1 MVSEVFKL
9 DHITLSDLF
18 LMHQF
23 HLYGFKVVHY
33 YSLPAEEIDIWNI
46 KNPMCEAFPR
56 VANCTYYQYGSGGRQ
71 TVAG

>member
-1 MVSEVFKL
+1 MN
-9 DHITLSDLF
+9 
-18 LMHQF
+18 QF

-56 VANCTYYQYGSGGRQ
+56 VASCTFHRYGTGGRQ
-71 TVAG
+71 EGRKMSRGRQESRKVSQI

>member
-1 MVSEVFKL
+1 
-9 DHITLSDLF
+9 
-18 LMHQF
+18 MHQF

-56 VANCTYYQYGSGGRQ
+56 VASCTFHRYGTGGRQ
-71 TVAG
+71 EGM